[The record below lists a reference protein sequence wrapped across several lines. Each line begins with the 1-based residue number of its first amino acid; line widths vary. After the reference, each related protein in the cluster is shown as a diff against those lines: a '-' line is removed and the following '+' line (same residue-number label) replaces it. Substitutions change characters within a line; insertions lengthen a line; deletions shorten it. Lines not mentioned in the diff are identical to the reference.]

1 MEILRKAPSVINEYL
16 YLSKQTRNETQWTG
30 RRTLGHFPKFRFWG
44 SEYAILKDE
53 CLVTS
58 EIYFFLSAKKILPLN
73 EPCKVDEKR

>member
-1 MEILRKAPSVINEYL
+1 MGDS
-16 YLSKQTRNETQWTG
+16 QGTG
-30 RRTLGHFPKFRFWG
+30 RRTLCHFWKFEFMG
-44 SEYAILKDE
+44 SEYVILKNE

>member
-1 MEILRKAPSVINEYL
+1 MVHSGPGQFRKFGFV
-16 YLSKQTRNETQWTG
+16 
-30 RRTLGHFPKFRFWG
+30 G
-44 SEYAILKDE
+44 SEYAILKNE